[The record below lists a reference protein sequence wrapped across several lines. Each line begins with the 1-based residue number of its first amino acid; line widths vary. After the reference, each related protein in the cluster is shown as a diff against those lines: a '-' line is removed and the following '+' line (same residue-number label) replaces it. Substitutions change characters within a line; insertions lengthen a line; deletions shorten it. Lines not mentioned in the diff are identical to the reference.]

1 MAVDAA
7 FRHGANRSSFFLLT
21 RTEAMIYQFLDTTQ
35 YGLEFMEQEPSR
47 SSRFHRAMAL
57 FARKVFL
64 QIPRLAQQSL
74 PARWL
79 MLGFAF
85 VATVINYLDRQ
96 TLSVL
101 APVLLERFRISATA
115 YSHII
120 FAFMLAYTVMNG
132 ISGPMLD
139 RLGTKAGYA
148 LTIAWW
154 SAAEIL
160 TAFSGGAL
168 SLGIFRFLLGVG
180 EAGNYP
186 AGVKVIGE
194 WFPPQERSLAS
205 GIFNS
210 GAAIGA
216 MLAPPLLAWAA
227 LTMGWKASFVIVGA
241 LGFVWLAAWIVF
253 YRTPPTSPAEAGTV
267 PPAVWALAKTRF
279 VWQFTLSK
287 VFADP
292 VWYFYTFWFP
302 QYLKVGHGFTMKQ
315 IGQTAW
321 IPFFT
326 AGIGNFAGGFFCSW
340 LLRRGLPAQVARRV
354 GVLLFSAMMVAAV
367 PSAMV
372 QSSALAIALISIA
385 TFGYTGALANVLAI
399 PRDLYPSNAVASI
412 WGLASMGSGFGGM
425 LFSLV
430 TGWLV
435 DHYSFRPAFVL
446 FGLTPIIAACLV
458 WWLPRTIEPSV
469 VRARA

>member
-1 MAVDAA
+1 M
-7 FRHGANRSSFFLLT
+7 
-21 RTEAMIYQFLDTTQ
+21 
-35 YGLEFMEQEPSR
+35 EFMNKTFQAEPVQYDDGASR
-47 SSRFHRAMAL
+47 GRGSLVDTLNSPAVSKGRWVM
-57 FARKVFL
+57 
-64 QIPRLAQQSL
+64 LA
-74 PARWL
+74 
-79 MLGFAF
+79 FAF

-101 APVLLERFRISATA
+101 APVLLERFKISATT

-132 ISGPMLD
+132 VSGPLLD
-139 RLGTKAGYA
+139 RLGTKVGYA

-160 TAFSGGAL
+160 SAFSAGAL

-216 MLAPPLLAWAA
+216 MLAPPLLA
-227 LTMGWKASFVIVGA
+227 LTLLEMGWQASFVVVGA
-241 LGFVWLAAWIVF
+241 LGFVWLAAWMVF
-253 YRTPPTSPAEAGTV
+253 YRTPPSNPGEV
-267 PPAVWALAKTRF
+267 EPPPPAVWALAKTRF

-302 QYLKVGHGFTMKQ
+302 QYLKVAHGFSMKE
-315 IGQTAW
+315 IGETGW

-326 AGIGNFAGGFFCSW
+326 AGMGNLAGGFLCTW
-340 LLRRGLPAQVARRV
+340 LLRTGLSAQIARRV
-354 GVLLFSAMMVAAV
+354 GVLVFSGMMVAAV
-367 PSAMV
+367 PAAMV
-372 QSSALAIALISIA
+372 HSSAVAIALISTA

-399 PRDLYPSNAVASI
+399 PRDLFPKNAVASI

-425 LFSLV
+425 FFSLI

-435 DHYSFRPAFVL
+435 DHYSFKPVFVL
-446 FGLTPIIAACLV
+446 FGLTPIIAACLI
-458 WWLPRTIEPSV
+458 WWLPRTIAPTL
-469 VRARA
+469 RAAASGAM

>member
-1 MAVDAA
+1 MNKVSQIEPVPYDDGAGRGRGSLVDAMSSPA
-7 FRHGANRSSFFLLT
+7 ASKNRWV
-21 RTEAMIYQFLDTTQ
+21 M
-35 YGLEFMEQEPSR
+35 
-47 SSRFHRAMAL
+47 
-57 FARKVFL
+57 
-64 QIPRLAQQSL
+64 LA
-74 PARWL
+74 
-79 MLGFAF
+79 FAF

-101 APVLLERFRISATA
+101 APVLLERFKISATT

-132 ISGPMLD
+132 VSGPLLD
-139 RLGTKAGYA
+139 RLGTKVGYA

-160 TAFSGGAL
+160 SAFSAGAL

-216 MLAPPLLAWAA
+216 MLAPPLLAWTV
-227 LTMGWKASFVIVGA
+227 LEMGWQASFVVVGA
-241 LGFVWLAAWIVF
+241 LGFVWLGAWTVY
-253 YRTPPTSPAEAGTV
+253 YRAPPINPGEVESP

-302 QYLKVGHGFTMKQ
+302 QYLKVAHGFTMKE

-326 AGIGNFAGGFFCSW
+326 AGIGNLAGGFLCSG
-340 LLRRGLPAQVARRV
+340 LLRIGLPAQIARRV
-354 GVLLFSAMMVAAV
+354 GVLIFSGLMVAAV

-372 QSSALAIALISIA
+372 HSSALAIALISTA
-385 TFGYTGALANVLAI
+385 TFGYCGALANVLAI
-399 PRDLYPSNAVASI
+399 PRDLFPKNAVASI
-412 WGLASMGSGFGGM
+412 WGLASMGSGIGGM
-425 LFSLV
+425 FFSLV

-435 DHYSFRPAFVL
+435 DQYSFKPAFVL
-446 FGLTPIIAACLV
+446 FGLTPIISACLI
-458 WWLPRTIEPSV
+458 WWLPRTPLPTLRTS
-469 VRARA
+469 A

>member
-1 MAVDAA
+1 LGDLM
-7 FRHGANRSSFFLLT
+7 SSPLVSK
-21 RTEAMIYQFLDTTQ
+21 
-35 YGLEFMEQEPSR
+35 SR
-47 SSRFHRAMAL
+47 WVM
-57 FARKVFL
+57 
-64 QIPRLAQQSL
+64 LA
-74 PARWL
+74 
-79 MLGFAF
+79 FAF

-96 TLSVL
+96 TLSVM
-101 APVLLERFRISATA
+101 APVMLERFKISATT

-132 ISGPMLD
+132 VSGPLLD
-139 RLGTKAGYA
+139 RLGSKLGYA

-154 SAAEIL
+154 SAAEVL
-160 TAFSGGAL
+160 HAFSGGAI

-194 WFPPQERSLAS
+194 WFPARERSLAS

-210 GAAIGA
+210 GAAVGA
-216 MLAPPLLAWAA
+216 MLAPPLLAWTV
-227 LTMGWKASFVIVGA
+227 LKMGWQASFVIVGA
-241 LGFVWLAAWIVF
+241 LGFIWLTAWLIF
-253 YRTPPTSPAEAGTV
+253 YRTPPDIAGEV
-267 PPAVWALAKTRF
+267 DPPPPAVWALFKSRF

-302 QYLKVGHGFTMKQ
+302 QYLKVGHGFSMKE
-315 IGQTAW
+315 IGETAW

-326 AGIGNFAGGFFCSW
+326 AGIGNLAGGFLCSF
-340 LLRRGLPAQVARRV
+340 LLRRGLSAQTARRV
-354 GVLLFSAMMVAAV
+354 GVLIFSGLMVAAV

-372 QSSALAIALISIA
+372 VSSALAIALISIA
-385 TFGYTGALANVLAI
+385 TFGYCGALANVLAI
-399 PRDLYPSNAVASI
+399 PRDLYPKNAVASI

-425 LFSLV
+425 FFSLV

-435 DHYSFRPAFVL
+435 DHYSFKPAFVL
-446 FGLTPIIAACLV
+446 FGLTPIIAAVLI
-458 WWLPRTIEPSV
+458 WSLPRVITPPLRTE
-469 VRARA
+469 A

>member
-1 MAVDAA
+1 MNKVSQIEPVPYDDGTGRGRGSPVDAMSSPA
-7 FRHGANRSSFFLLT
+7 ASKNRWV
-21 RTEAMIYQFLDTTQ
+21 M
-35 YGLEFMEQEPSR
+35 
-47 SSRFHRAMAL
+47 
-57 FARKVFL
+57 
-64 QIPRLAQQSL
+64 LA
-74 PARWL
+74 
-79 MLGFAF
+79 FAF

-101 APVLLERFRISATA
+101 APVLLERFKISATT

-132 ISGPMLD
+132 VSGPLLD
-139 RLGTKAGYA
+139 RLGTKVGYA

-160 TAFSGGAL
+160 SAFSAGAL

-186 AGVKVIGE
+186 AGVKVVGE

-205 GIFNS
+205 GLFNS

-216 MLAPPLLAWAA
+216 MLAPPLLAWTV
-227 LTMGWKASFVIVGA
+227 LEMGWQASFVVVGA
-241 LGFVWLAAWIVF
+241 LGFVWLGAWTVY
-253 YRTPPTSPAEAGTV
+253 YRAPPINPGEVESP

-302 QYLKVGHGFTMKQ
+302 QYLKVAHGFTMKE

-326 AGIGNFAGGFFCSW
+326 AGIGNLAGGFLCSG
-340 LLRRGLPAQVARRV
+340 LLRIGLPAQIARRV
-354 GVLLFSAMMVAAV
+354 GVLIFSGLMVAAV

-372 QSSALAIALISIA
+372 HSSALAIALISTA
-385 TFGYTGALANVLAI
+385 TFGYCGALANVLAI
-399 PRDLYPSNAVASI
+399 PRDLFPKNAVASI

-425 LFSLV
+425 FFSLV

-435 DHYSFRPAFVL
+435 DQYSFKPAFVL
-446 FGLTPIIAACLV
+446 FGLTPIISACLI
-458 WWLPRTIEPSV
+458 WWLPRTLPPTLRTS
-469 VRARA
+469 A

>member
-1 MAVDAA
+1 MESMNTTSRVEPVPYDGGAGRGIGSLVDAMNSPA
-7 FRHGANRSSFFLLT
+7 VSK
-21 RTEAMIYQFLDTTQ
+21 
-35 YGLEFMEQEPSR
+35 SR
-47 SSRFHRAMAL
+47 WVM
-57 FARKVFL
+57 
-64 QIPRLAQQSL
+64 LA
-74 PARWL
+74 
-79 MLGFAF
+79 FAF

-101 APVLLERFRISATA
+101 APVLLERFKISATT

-132 ISGPMLD
+132 VSGPLLD
-139 RLGTKAGYA
+139 RLGTKVGYA

-160 TAFSGGAL
+160 HAFSAGAF

-216 MLAPPLLAWAA
+216 MLAPPLLA
-227 LTMGWKASFVIVGA
+227 LMVLEMGWQASFVVVGA
-241 LGFVWLAAWIVF
+241 LGFVWLAAWMVF
-253 YRTPPTSPAEAGTV
+253 YRKPPINPGEVESP
-267 PPAVWALAKTRF
+267 PPGVWALAKTRF

-302 QYLKVGHGFTMKQ
+302 QYLKVGHGFTMKE
-315 IGQTAW
+315 IGETAW

-326 AGIGNFAGGFFCSW
+326 AGIGNLAGGFLCSW
-340 LLRRGLPAQVARRV
+340 LLRMGLPAQIARRV
-354 GVLLFSAMMVAAV
+354 GVLVFSGLMVAAV
-367 PSAMV
+367 PSAIV
-372 QSSALAIALISIA
+372 HSSALAIALISTA
-385 TFGYTGALANVLAI
+385 TFGYSGALANVLAI
-399 PRDLYPSNAVASI
+399 PRDLFPKNAVASI

-425 LFSLV
+425 FFSLV

-435 DHYSFRPAFVL
+435 DHYSFKPAFVL
-446 FGLTPIIAACLV
+446 FGLTPIIAACLI
-458 WWLPRTIEPSV
+458 WWLPRTIAPTL
-469 VRARA
+469 RASA

>member
-1 MAVDAA
+1 MNQASQVEPVPHNDGES
-7 FRHGANRSSFFLLT
+7 RRRSSL
-21 RTEAMIYQFLDTTQ
+21 ADT
-35 YGLEFMEQEPSR
+35 MNSPAVSKSR
-47 SSRFHRAMAL
+47 WVM
-57 FARKVFL
+57 
-64 QIPRLAQQSL
+64 LA
-74 PARWL
+74 
-79 MLGFAF
+79 FAF

-101 APVLLERFRISATA
+101 APVLLERFRISATS

-132 ISGPMLD
+132 ISGPLLD
-139 RLGTKAGYA
+139 RLGSKVGYA

-160 TAFSGGAL
+160 SAFSAGAL

-216 MLAPPLLAWAA
+216 MLAPPLLAAMM
-227 LTMGWKASFVIVGA
+227 LEVGWQASFVVVGA
-241 LGFVWLAAWIVF
+241 LGFVWLGAWLIF
-253 YRTPPTSPAEAGTV
+253 YRTPPVTPGEVVSP

-302 QYLKVGHGFTMKQ
+302 QYLKVAHGFSMKQ
-315 IGQTAW
+315 IGETAW

-326 AGIGNFAGGFFCSW
+326 AGIGNLAGGFLCTW
-340 LLRRGLPAQVARRV
+340 LLRVGLSAQIARRV
-354 GVLLFSAMMVAAV
+354 GVLIFSGMMVAAV
-367 PSAMV
+367 PAAMV
-372 QSSALAIALISIA
+372 HSSALAIALISTA
-385 TFGYTGALANVLAI
+385 TFGYTGGLANVLAI
-399 PRDLYPSNAVASI
+399 PRDLFPKNAVASI

-425 LFSLV
+425 VFSLV

-435 DHYSFRPAFVL
+435 DRYSFKPAFVL
-446 FGLTPIIAACLV
+446 FGLTPIIAACLI
-458 WWLPRTIEPSV
+458 WFLPRTIAPALRERV
-469 VRARA
+469 

>member
-1 MAVDAA
+1 MKRTSQVERIPYD
-7 FRHGANRSSFFLLT
+7 GASGQERRSLGDLMSNRVVS
-21 RTEAMIYQFLDTTQ
+21 Q
-35 YGLEFMEQEPSR
+35 SR
-47 SSRFHRAMAL
+47 WVM
-57 FARKVFL
+57 
-64 QIPRLAQQSL
+64 LA
-74 PARWL
+74 
-79 MLGFAF
+79 FAF

-96 TLSVL
+96 TLSVM
-101 APVLLERFRISATA
+101 APVLLDRFKISATI

-132 ISGPMLD
+132 VSGPLLD
-139 RLGTKAGYA
+139 RLGTKLGYA

-160 TAFSGGAL
+160 HAFSGGAI
-168 SLGIFRFLLGVG
+168 SLGVFRFLLGVG

-210 GAAIGA
+210 GAAVGA
-216 MLAPPLLAWAA
+216 MLAPPLLAWTV
-227 LTMGWKASFVIVGA
+227 LEMGWQASFVIVGA
-241 LGFVWLAAWIVF
+241 LGFVWLAAWWTF
-253 YRTPPTSPAEAGTV
+253 YRTPPVNPAEPEIP

-302 QYLKVGHGFTMKQ
+302 QYLKVGHGFTMKE

-326 AGIGNFAGGFFCSW
+326 GGIGNLAGGFLCSG
-340 LLRRGLPAQVARRV
+340 LLRFGLSPQIARRI
-354 GVLLFSAMMVAAV
+354 GVVFFSALMVAAV
-367 PSAMV
+367 PAAMV
-372 QSSALAIALISIA
+372 HSSALAIALISTA
-385 TFGYTGALANVLAI
+385 TFGYCGALANVLAI
-399 PRDLYPSNAVASI
+399 PRDLFPKNAVASI
-412 WGLASMGSGFGGM
+412 WGSSKHGFG
-425 LFSLV
+425 L
-430 TGWLV
+430 WW
-435 DHYSFRPAFVL
+435 DVL
-446 FGLTPIIAACLV
+446 QPGDRMAG
-458 WWLPRTIEPSV
+458 
-469 VRARA
+469 

>member
-1 MAVDAA
+1 MNRISQAA
-7 FRHGANRSSFFLLT
+7 RTPYDDGARQE
-21 RTEAMIYQFLDTTQ
+21 RGPRG
-35 YGLEFMEQEPSR
+35 GLPNSPVV
-47 SSRFHRAMAL
+47 SGS
-57 FARKVFL
+57 
-64 QIPRLAQQSL
+64 
-74 PARWL
+74 RWL

-101 APVLLERFRISATA
+101 APVMLERFRISATT

-132 ISGPMLD
+132 VSGPLLD
-139 RLGTKAGYA
+139 RLGSKAGYA

-160 TAFSGGAL
+160 HAFSGGAI
-168 SLGIFRFLLGVG
+168 SLGVFRFLLGVG

-210 GAAIGA
+210 GAAVGA
-216 MLAPPLLAWAA
+216 MLAPPLLAWTV
-227 LTMGWKASFVIVGA
+227 LEMGWQASFVIVGA
-241 LGFVWLAAWIVF
+241 LGFVWLAAWMVF
-253 YRTPPTSPAEAGTV
+253 YRTPPIQPGEVETP
-267 PPAVWALAKTRF
+267 PPAVWALARTRF

-302 QYLKVGHGFTMKQ
+302 QYLKVGHGFSMKE
-315 IGQTAW
+315 IGQW

-326 AGIGNFAGGFFCSW
+326 GGIGNLAGGFLCSA
-340 LLRRGLPAQVARRV
+340 LLRLGFSAQIARRV
-354 GVLLFSAMMVAAV
+354 GVLFFSGLMVAAV
-367 PSAMV
+367 PAAMV
-372 QSSALAIALISIA
+372 HNAGPAIALISTA
-385 TFGYTGALANVLAI
+385 TFGYCGALANVLAI
-399 PRDLYPSNAVASI
+399 PRDLFPKNAVASI

-425 LFSLV
+425 FFSLV

-435 DHYSFRPAFVL
+435 DHYSIKPAFVL

-458 WWLPRTIEPSV
+458 WWLPRTIAPDM
-469 VRARA
+469 RARA

>member
-1 MAVDAA
+1 MNKVSQVEPVPYDGGAGRARGSLVDAMNNPA
-7 FRHGANRSSFFLLT
+7 VSK
-21 RTEAMIYQFLDTTQ
+21 
-35 YGLEFMEQEPSR
+35 SR
-47 SSRFHRAMAL
+47 WVM
-57 FARKVFL
+57 
-64 QIPRLAQQSL
+64 LA
-74 PARWL
+74 
-79 MLGFAF
+79 FAF

-101 APVLLERFRISATA
+101 APVLLERFNISATT

-132 ISGPMLD
+132 VSGALID
-139 RLGTKAGYA
+139 RLGTKVGYA

-160 TAFSGGAL
+160 TAFSAGAL

-194 WFPPQERSLAS
+194 WFPPRERSLAS

-216 MLAPPLLAWAA
+216 MLAPPLLA
-227 LTMGWKASFVIVGA
+227 LMVLEMGWQASFVVVGA
-241 LGFVWLAAWIVF
+241 LGFVWLAAWMIF
-253 YRTPPTSPAEAGTV
+253 YRTPPINPGEV
-267 PPAVWALAKTRF
+267 EFPPPGVWALARTRF

-302 QYLKVGHGFTMKQ
+302 QYLKVGHGFTMKE

-326 AGIGNFAGGFFCSW
+326 AGIGNLAGGLLCSW
-340 LLRRGLPAQVARRV
+340 LLRIGLTAQIARRV
-354 GVLLFSAMMVAAV
+354 GVLVFSGLMVAAV

-372 QSSALAIALISIA
+372 HRSALAIALISTA
-385 TFGYTGALANVLAI
+385 TFGYCGALANVLAI
-399 PRDLYPSNAVASI
+399 PRDLFPKNAVASI

-425 LFSLV
+425 FFSLV

-435 DHYSFRPAFVL
+435 DQYSFKPAFVL
-446 FGLTPIIAACLV
+446 FGLTPIISACLI
-458 WWLPRTIEPSV
+458 WWLPRTLPPTLRTS
-469 VRARA
+469 A